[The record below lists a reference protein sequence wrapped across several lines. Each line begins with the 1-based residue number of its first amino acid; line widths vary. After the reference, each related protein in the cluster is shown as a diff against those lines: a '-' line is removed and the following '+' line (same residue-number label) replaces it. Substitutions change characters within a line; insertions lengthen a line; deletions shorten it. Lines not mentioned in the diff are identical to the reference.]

1 MNNCEQK
8 VAERRQVESREKA
21 LGTEEKLSTDQVAE
35 RFVSGIPANWAWANS
50 RSGYDWMDSHFP
62 FTDLC

>member
-1 MNNCEQK
+1 MTHN
-8 VAERRQVESREKA
+8 RQSGTETRYIESREEGRKM
-21 LGTEEKLSTDQVAE
+21 VAKRSE
-35 RFVSGIPANWAWANS
+35 DNQQESLESRIPANWAWANS